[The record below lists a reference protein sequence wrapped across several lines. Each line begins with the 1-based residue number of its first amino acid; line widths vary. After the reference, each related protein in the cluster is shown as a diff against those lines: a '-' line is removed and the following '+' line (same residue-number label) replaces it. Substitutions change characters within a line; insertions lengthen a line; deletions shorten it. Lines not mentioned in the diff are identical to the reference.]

1 MNEKRAFLKRS
12 FLVKFSRCESE
23 VIFDSEVVLR
33 TVKFFAVQKGWL
45 YFNNPITLP

>member
-1 MNEKRAFLKRS
+1 MGRAINTLFFGEVFAYGK
-12 FLVKFSRCESE
+12 SE